1 MLLRNKNTGEI
12 GEFNYIPN
20 EKYPLIVH
28 TKEPADAEMYDSLA
42 RLNEDWEDYEEAEY
56 YYAITSIKSDDG
68 ITKMKNR
75 HNDMNAFD
83 KAIGNYFASRE
94 EAQKVVEKLKAFKR
108 LQDLGFKFEGIR
120 FRNNHNYIEWKLEP
134 KNELTDHETGEL
146 LEGLYKVFGGNDDN

>member
-83 KAIGNYFASRE
+83 KAIGNYFKSRE
-94 EAQKVVEKLKAFKR
+94 EAEKAVEKLKAFKR
-108 LQDLGFKFEGIR
+108 LKDKGFRFKTYMRNPQGTYDIFAIWKDQIPPSSSDISQDL
-120 FRNNHNYIEWKLEP
+120 N
-134 KNELTDHETGEL
+134 L
-146 LEGLYKVFGGNDDN
+146 LFGGNDDN